1 MGYDPEGT
9 RARILRAAVEE
20 FSEHGSAGARVDRIA
35 AKAGANKESIYRYYG
50 SKQEL
55 LRRVLDEYLNTRGE
69 EIGPDPDDPVSY
81 PASLVRM
88 HAPDPALVRLVAWE
102 GLETRGPI
110 DDRSVQERQV
120 HYDRKIAVI
129 EEAQRAGLIDPALD
143 ARHLLFTFLAMADWL
158 FVSPQHARLI
168 FGRDVD
174 EELVER
180 HADFLLEVARRIA
193 RPAGGEEREW
203 ECEGMQER
211 EMKLGVGR
219 CRAGVM
225 GGSRE
230 G

>member
-9 RARILRAAVEE
+9 RARILQAAVEE

-55 LRRVLDEYLNTRGE
+55 LRRVLDEYLNLRGD

-81 PASLVRM
+81 PASVVRM
-88 HAPDPALVRLVAWE
+88 HAANPALVRLVAWE
-102 GLETRGPI
+102 GLETQGPV

-120 HYDRKIAVI
+120 HYDGKIAVI
-129 EEAQRAGLIDPALD
+129 EEAQRAGVIDPELD

-174 EELVER
+174 DELIEE
-180 HADFLLEVARRIA
+180 HADFLLEVARRIV
-193 RPAGGEEREW
+193 RPNGAD
-203 ECEGMQER
+203 
-211 EMKLGVGR
+211 
-219 CRAGVM
+219 
-225 GGSRE
+225 
-230 G
+230 